1 MKTRT
6 VDLIIAG
13 RKEPGYPQ
21 YHFNFS
27 FTTLENL
34 MEKVDEKADE
44 LNLRKI
50 DLYIDDDTVRL
61 NPMCPVHKTNLRQVK
76 SQFTDEE
83 YKFMEDEYCI
93 ISSGLCS

>member
-21 YHFNFS
+21 YSFNFS

-61 NPMCPVHKTNLRQVK
+61 NTKTSLRQVK
-76 SQFTDEE
+76 GQFTDEE

>member
-61 NPMCPVHKTNLRQVK
+61 NYPSLRQVK
-76 SQFTDEE
+76 GQFTNEE

-93 ISSGLCS
+93 ISSGICS